1 MVTYEEQLSRIQKTS
16 DFIAT
21 SNDTSINNQNVLYR
35 NLYDKC
41 LSSSACNLDIFVA
54 EHNLNPD
61 KLDSSI
67 INPIKYTTL
76 REVVAQREI
85 LLDAGYKLS
94 NFDMNNF
101 DETKSIKSQI
111 SIVSSPNLNTPY
123 FTPTKTNE
131 VTNAFD
137 YISGFN
143 TTAQNIQKDSS
154 VNFDGQRMTDPF
166 LPFEK
171 PEIKKAIST
180 TTIGILAG
188 SIAIGLGLVITSKG
202 KK

>member
-154 VNFDGQRMTDPF
+154 VNFGSTNEQLETRKE
-166 LPFEK
+166 LNK
-171 PEIKKAIST
+171 VIST
-180 TTIGILAG
+180 TTLAIMVG
-188 SIAIGLGLVITSKG
+188 AIAIGLGLVVTRG